1 MRKAILGLGGLT
13 AAALTV
19 GVLASSGSAGA
30 TTAPPPGV
38 PTTVTKVTK
47 LIHRPDGGGGNNNWA
62 YDNGTRTLTE
72 QVLGSAPASAC
83 GLPDGSACYAITARV
98 TDRGSFTPFIGSLA
112 PNQGDVHAGQTIT
125 GTTTG
130 QWGGS
135 GQWAEFFS
143 PVLPNATLVPAT
155 ESGAIHHS
163 YQWPDLMF
171 PAGTVLTGAD
181 NEVTY
186 NYVYT
191 EFGGTANQQQWTD
204 ASFDNDGQSP
214 AGQSQAGQADFQGQI
229 TG

>member
-13 AAALTV
+13 AAALTF
-19 GVLASSGSAGA
+19 GLLASSGSAGA

-38 PTTVTKVTK
+38 PTTVTAVTK
-47 LIHRPDGGGGNNNWA
+47 LTHRPDGGGGGNNWA

-143 PVLPNATLVPAT
+143 PVLPNASLVPAT
-155 ESGAIHHS
+155 ESGKIHAS

-171 PAGTVLTGAD
+171 PAGTQLTGAD

-191 EFGGTANQQQWTD
+191 EFGGTTHQQQWID
-204 ASFDNDGQSP
+204 ANFDND
-214 AGQSQAGQADFQGQI
+214 GQSQAGQADFQGQI

>member
-38 PTTVTKVTK
+38 PTTVTAVTK
-47 LIHRPDGGGGNNNWA
+47 LTHRPDGGGGGNNWA
-62 YDNGTRTLTE
+62 YDNSTR
-72 QVLGSAPASAC
+72 
-83 GLPDGSACYAITARV
+83 YAISARL

-112 PNQGDVHAGQTIT
+112 PNQGDVHTGQTIT

-181 NEVTY
+181 NENTY
-186 NYVYT
+186 NYAYT
-191 EFGGTANQQQWTD
+191 EFGGTPQKQQ
-204 ASFDNDGQSP
+204 
-214 AGQSQAGQADFQGQI
+214 
-229 TG
+229 